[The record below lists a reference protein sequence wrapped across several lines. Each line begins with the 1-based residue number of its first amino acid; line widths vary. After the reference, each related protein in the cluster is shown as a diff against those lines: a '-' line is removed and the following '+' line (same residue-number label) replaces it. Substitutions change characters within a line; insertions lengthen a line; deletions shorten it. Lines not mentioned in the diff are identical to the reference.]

1 METKTLV
8 KVIVGIVLVMAA
20 FPLLPKVLDAMKSP
34 DPAMDAE
41 NLGRIQEAVQAYGAG
56 TGYYPASLAALV
68 PHYLDALPTT
78 YDGKAFTYD
87 PRTSAVGLPGKT
99 ASIPRESPGSGVT
112 PMVDAFTGLSVQDE
126 LDF

>member
-8 KVIVGIVLVMAA
+8 KTIVGIVVVVAA

-41 NLGRIQEAVQAYGAG
+41 NLGRIQEAVLAYAAA
-56 TGYYPASLAALV
+56 TGYYPTSLAALV
-68 PHYLDALPTT
+68 PDYLEAVPTT
-78 YDGKAFTYD
+78 YDGKAFTYN
-87 PRTSAVGLPGKT
+87 PQTSAVGLPGKT
-99 ASIPRESPGSGVT
+99 ASIPRESSGSGLT
-112 PMVDAFTGLSVQDE
+112 PMVDAFTGLSVQNE